1 MRKEL
6 DWSSNLT
13 NGLRISRRIN
23 LENFNNRVFEY
34 RCFNNEI
41 EYLIYKDPNYE
52 WVNCIK
58 YLFDRSDS
66 TLNISGDLGCAVFCW
81 DSSRNTLRDIAK
93 YSKSLGYF
101 ASKARAAEELWN
113 YDYGLLDEQLN
124 DYLELSDENDDCYL
138 SKSER
143 QELKELLLEN
153 WDERSGY
160 HMNSDLE
167 GKLADFDPD
176 YWENL
181 PDGKVIS
188 DWIKAYAYGLQKW
201 LEQD

>member
-1 MRKEL
+1 M
-6 DWSSNLT
+6 S
-13 NGLRISRRIN
+13 
-23 LENFNNRVFEY
+23 FNNHVFEY
-34 RCFNNEI
+34 KCFDNKI
-41 EYLIYKDPNYE
+41 EYLAYKDPEYE
-52 WVNCIK
+52 WKNRIN
-58 YLFDRSDS
+58 YLFDRSSS
-66 TLNISGDLGCAVFCW
+66 TLSISGDFGCAVFCW

-101 ASKARAAEELWN
+101 ASKARAAEKLWD
-113 YDYGLLDEQLN
+113 YDYSLLNEQLN
-124 DYLELSDENDDCYL
+124 DYLGLSDENDDYYL

-143 QELKELLLEN
+143 QELKESLLESWN
-153 WDERSGY
+153 ERSGY
-160 HMNSDLE
+160 YMNSDLE
-167 GKLADFDPD
+167 RKLADFDPD